1 VLVVA
6 IPGKAP
12 VKVCSRASES
22 YAVNME
28 WTRGVDLSV
37 ILPTGAAV
45 TELSQVTAKANIPFE
60 GACGFLWGDSPVL
73 HFLVVD
79 NAPARDV
86 LEDAGFDVMAE
97 REVLVVSNG
106 SRDLLT
112 NVTDRLTSAGVR
124 LDIMY
129 MTADGR
135 LVIGVDDFHKAQTA
149 LG

>member
-1 VLVVA
+1 M
-6 IPGKAP
+6 K
-12 VKVCSRASES
+12 
-22 YAVNME
+22 

-37 ILPTGAAV
+37 ILPTGSAIS
-45 TELSQVTAKANIPFE
+45 ELSRITGEANIPFE

-79 NAPARDV
+79 DSRARDV
-86 LEDAGFDVMAE
+86 MEDAGFDVMAE
-97 REVLVVSNG
+97 REVLVVTNG

-112 NVTDRLTSAGVR
+112 EVTDRLTSAGIR

-129 MTADGR
+129 LTLDGR

-149 LG
+149 LD